1 MTGRFTI
8 LVAED
13 DAGDRMLLKDAW
25 QESGF
30 QNDLRFVADG
40 EELMDYLQR
49 CGKYADAES
58 SPLPDL
64 ILLDLDMPKKEG
76 REALQEIQASA
87 MLRSIP
93 VIVLTSAKSAGDIVR
108 SYHLGANSYVVKPAT
123 FHQLVCAVKTIWLY
137 WFDVVTLPS
146 SGGKAQHA
154 WGSNP

>member
-64 ILLDLDMPKKEG
+64 ILLDLDMPKKDG
-76 REALQEIQASA
+76 REALQEIEASP
-87 MLRSIP
+87 MLRSTP
-93 VIVLTSAKSAGDIVR
+93 VIVLTSSKSAGDIVR
-108 SYHLGANSYVVKPAT
+108 SYHLGANSYIVKPAT
-123 FHQLVCAVKTIWLY
+123 FDQLVGVVKTVWLY
-137 WFDVVTLPS
+137 WFGIVTLPL
-146 SGGKAQHA
+146 SGDKGQLA
-154 WGSNP
+154 